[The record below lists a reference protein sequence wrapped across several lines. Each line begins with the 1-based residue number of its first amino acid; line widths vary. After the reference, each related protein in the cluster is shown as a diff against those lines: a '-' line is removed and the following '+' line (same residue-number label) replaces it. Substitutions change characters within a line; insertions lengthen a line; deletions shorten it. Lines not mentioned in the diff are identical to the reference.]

1 MDELQFWE
9 DFRGGTIDPISDEIC
24 RKNMRDIV
32 EAFHVN
38 SAAEVSG
45 RLSIEDQVS
54 LDLSLTSTFGKLD
67 ASFGEGE

>member
-1 MDELQFWE
+1 MEYDA
-9 DFRGGTIDPISDEIC
+9 EIC

-38 SAAEVSG
+38 TAAEVSS

-67 ASFGEGE
+67 VSFGEGGVIERALFNIYHVNL